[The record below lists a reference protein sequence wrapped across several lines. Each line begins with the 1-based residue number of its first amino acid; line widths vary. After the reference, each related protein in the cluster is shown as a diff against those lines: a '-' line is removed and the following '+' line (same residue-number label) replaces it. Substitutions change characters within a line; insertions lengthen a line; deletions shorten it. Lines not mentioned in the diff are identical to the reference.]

1 MEATA
6 PTPSDRRRRRVSE
19 LIAGASIELSPRDE
33 LAGNGLRD
41 LFPPGATVF
50 VSHPASA
57 DYGDVAAACARLRR
71 AEFVPVPH
79 IAARRLASVQDAVDF
94 LHRVTDEAEVS
105 EALLIGGDPHWPA
118 GPFRDTLTFLAS
130 GIAECHGIE
139 RVRFAGYPEGHP
151 HITMQAL
158 DRALIAKLALARERG
173 LAASLVTQFG
183 FEAAPIERWIG
194 GLRLRGIDC
203 PVAIGVAG
211 PASVLT
217 LAKFGVRCGIGSSL
231 RALARG
237 HSAFARIV
245 TEAAPD
251 ALIDALV
258 SGEPEDNA
266 AIDRIHV
273 FTFGGVRRTAAWVR
287 GAAGADG
294 I

>member
-1 MEATA
+1 
-6 PTPSDRRRRRVSE
+6 
-19 LIAGASIELSPRDE
+19 
-33 LAGNGLRD
+33 
-41 LFPPGATVF
+41 
-50 VSHPASA
+50 
-57 DYGDVAAACARLRR
+57 
-71 AEFVPVPH
+71 
-79 IAARRLASVQDAVDF
+79 
-94 LHRVTDEAEVS
+94 
-105 EALLIGGDPHWPA
+105 
-118 GPFRDTLTFLAS
+118 
-130 GIAECHGIE
+130 
-139 RVRFAGYPEGHP
+139 
-151 HITMQAL
+151 
-158 DRALIAKLALARERG
+158 
-173 LAASLVTQFG
+173 
-183 FEAAPIERWIG
+183 
-194 GLRLRGIDC
+194 
-203 PVAIGVAG
+203 
-211 PASVLT
+211 